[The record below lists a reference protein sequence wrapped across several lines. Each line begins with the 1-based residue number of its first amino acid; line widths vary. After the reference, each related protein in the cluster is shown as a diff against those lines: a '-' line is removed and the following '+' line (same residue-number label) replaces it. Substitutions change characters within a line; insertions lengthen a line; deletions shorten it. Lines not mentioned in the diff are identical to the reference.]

1 MAHRE
6 KCVNLDPIRSIGVF
20 AAGVLRVSGR
30 ALLALSPRQWS
41 RKTSADLQG
50 EGLPVY
56 FDDGWGIE
64 MLLIN
69 PATEKFGGFLSRYVP
84 VGIPV
89 AIGYIAAY
97 LESHGIR
104 CRVIDEEVL
113 DITPSVLRERLEG
126 MERPYVV
133 GVSCLTAHVGRGY
146 QIAGM
151 VKAEFPDAIVVFG
164 GLHPTTLPE
173 EALKTGHVDYVV
185 RGEGEEI
192 MLQLYRAI
200 RGEQDAT
207 KILGV
212 SYVREGK
219 VFNNTAA
226 PLIPS
231 IDDIPNFPYHLF
243 NHPKYD
249 MGFMTTSRGCPYRCS
264 YCSQRLLT
272 GTTYRYRS
280 AQKIVE
286 ELDVLVNQYG
296 QKAVVFYDDN
306 FCLKARR
313 VHELCDMIVER
324 GLHNKVKLSVQTRA
338 DNVLFHGG
346 EDLVRHMAEAGFTH
360 MGFGMETGVQRLAD
374 LIRKDETIKC
384 HLETAALCKKYG
396 MDVSLFMIFG
406 LPTETA
412 ADRNESFNVVRNAG
426 VVATKYNNLIPYP
439 GTPMWNELKESGRVA
454 ITDNWGNFNSVLAMT
469 SSIFDKTPLPYVP
482 ESCSEWELKRDII
495 KYNLRSYVNLKSIA
509 AIFGHTKGIGWF
521 MLPEKWY
528 RKPREI
534 FEIAKIGMHLLTN
547 ICIVSIPLSIS
558 EFIMTALNPKMRK
571 RSRVEGYDP
580 STYRLCDWDENET
593 KNLILRLK
601 TAREEHK
608 ATGSFNVFLNNELKQ
623 ASLKQGSMS
632 SDETRTSIA

>member
-1 MAHRE
+1 
-6 KCVNLDPIRSIGVF
+6 V
-20 AAGVLRVSGR
+20 
-30 ALLALSPRQWS
+30 
-41 RKTSADLQG
+41 
-50 EGLPVY
+50 
-56 FDDGWGIE
+56 
-64 MLLIN
+64 LLIN

-97 LESHGIR
+97 LERHGIR
-104 CRVIDEEVL
+104 CRVVDEEIV
-113 DITPSVLRERLEG
+113 DITPAVLRGALEG
-126 MERPYVV
+126 LERPYVV

-146 QIAGM
+146 QIARM
-151 VKAEFPDAIVVFG
+151 VKAEYPDAIVVFG

-173 EALKTGHVDYVV
+173 EALETGAVDYVV

-192 MLQLYRAI
+192 MLQLHRAL
-200 RGEQDAT
+200 RAEQDPT

-212 SYVREGK
+212 SYRRDGK
-219 VFNNTAA
+219 VHNNASA

-280 AQKIVE
+280 AEKIVE
-286 ELDVLVNQYG
+286 ELDVLVNQRG
-296 QKAVVFYDDN
+296 QKAIVFYDDN

-313 VHELCDMIVER
+313 VHALCDMIIAR
-324 GLHNKVKLSVQTRA
+324 GLHKKVKLSVQTRA
-338 DNVLFHGG
+338 DNVLHHGG

-360 MGFGMETGVQRLAD
+360 MGFGMETGVQRIAD
-374 LIRKDETIKC
+374 LVRKDESVDC
-384 HLETAALCKKYG
+384 HLETTELCKKYG
-396 MDVSLFMIFG
+396 IDVSLFMIFG

-412 ADRNESFNVVRNAG
+412 EDRKQSFDIVRNAG

-439 GTPMWNELKESGRVA
+439 GTPLWNELKKSGRVVV
-454 ITDNWGNFNSVLAMT
+454 TRDWGNFNSVLAMT

-482 ESCSEWELKRDII
+482 ETCSEWQLKRDII
-495 KYNLRSYVNLKSIA
+495 KYNLRSYVNVRSIA

-528 RKPREI
+528 RKPREL
-534 FEIAKIGMHLLTN
+534 FEMSKIGLHLMVNMFLT
-547 ICIVSIPLSIS
+547 SLPLAVS
-558 EFIMTALNPKMRK
+558 EFIMTTLNPAMKQ
-571 RSRVEGYDP
+571 RSRVANYNP
-580 STYRLCDWDENET
+580 AAYQQCDWDEHET

-608 ATGSFNVFLNNELKQ
+608 ATGSFNVFVDGSVPAQPAAAEQ
-623 ASLKQGSMS
+623 AQSV
-632 SDETRTSIA
+632 

>member
-1 MAHRE
+1 
-6 KCVNLDPIRSIGVF
+6 
-20 AAGVLRVSGR
+20 
-30 ALLALSPRQWS
+30 
-41 RKTSADLQG
+41 
-50 EGLPVY
+50 
-56 FDDGWGIE
+56 

-69 PATEKFGGFLSRYVP
+69 PAAAKFGGFLSRYVP

-97 LESHGIR
+97 LEKNNIP
-104 CRVIDEEVL
+104 CRVIDEEII
-113 DITPSVLRERLEG
+113 DITPAVLRERLDG
-126 MERPYVV
+126 MAKPYIV

-146 QIAGM
+146 QIARM

-173 EALKTGHVDYVV
+173 EALATGAVDYVV

-192 MLQLYRAI
+192 MLQLHRALH
-200 RGEQDAT
+200 GDGDPK

-212 SYVREGK
+212 SYARDGK
-219 VFNNTAA
+219 YIHNASA
-226 PLIPS
+226 PLIPN

-286 ELDVLVNQYG
+286 ELEVLVNQRG
-296 QKAVVFYDDN
+296 QKAIVFYDDN

-313 VHELCDMIVER
+313 VHELCDMIIER
-324 GLHNKVKLSVQTRA
+324 GLHKKVKLSVQTRA
-338 DNVLFHGG
+338 DNVLIHGG
-346 EDLVRHMAEAGFTH
+346 EELVKHMAEAGFSH
-360 MGFGMETGVQRLAD
+360 MGFGMETGVQRIAD
-374 LIRKDETIKC
+374 LIRKDETIDC
-384 HLETAALCKKYG
+384 HQETTDLCKKYG

-412 ADRNESFNVVRNAG
+412 EDRERSYNVVMESG

-439 GTPMWNELKESGRVA
+439 GTPLWNELKDSGRVVV
-454 ITDNWGNFNSVLAMT
+454 TENWHNFNSVLAMT

-482 ESCSEWELKRDII
+482 ETCSEWQLKRDII
-495 KYNLRSYVNLKSIA
+495 KYNLRSYVSWKSVA

-528 RKPREI
+528 RKPRELY
-534 FEIAKIGMHLLTN
+534 EMTKIGLYLVTN
-547 ICIVSIPLSIS
+547 IVIISLPLKVS
-558 EFIMTALNPKMRK
+558 EFIMTTLNPAMKK
-571 RSRVEGYDP
+571 RQRVPNYKVEDYK
-580 STYRLCDWDENET
+580 TCDWDEDET
-593 KNLILRLK
+593 KNLMLRLK
-601 TAREEHK
+601 KAREERK
-608 ATGSFNVFLNNELKQ
+608 ATGKFNVFVDEEEQ
-623 ASLKQGSMS
+623 VPETATASLVIQTTATPA
-632 SDETRTSIA
+632 E

>member
-1 MAHRE
+1 
-6 KCVNLDPIRSIGVF
+6 
-20 AAGVLRVSGR
+20 
-30 ALLALSPRQWS
+30 
-41 RKTSADLQG
+41 
-50 EGLPVY
+50 
-56 FDDGWGIE
+56 

-97 LESHGIR
+97 LERHDIR
-104 CRVIDEEVL
+104 CRVIDEEIV
-113 DITPSVLRERLEG
+113 DVTPTVLREALAG
-126 MERPYVV
+126 LERPYIV

-146 QIAGM
+146 QIARM

-173 EALKTGHVDYVV
+173 EALGTGAVDYVV
-185 RGEGEEI
+185 RGEGEEV
-192 MLQLYRAI
+192 MLQLHRAL
-200 RGEQDAT
+200 RGERDPAT
-207 KILGV
+207 ILGI
-212 SYVREGK
+212 SYMRDGK
-219 VFNNTAA
+219 VFNNASA
-226 PLIPS
+226 PLIPN

-286 ELDVLVNQYG
+286 ELDLLVNRYG
-296 QKAVVFYDDN
+296 QKAIVFYDDN

-313 VHELCDMIVER
+313 VHELCDMIIAR
-324 GLHNKVKLSVQTRA
+324 GLHRKVKLSVQTRA
-338 DNVLFHGG
+338 DNVLHHGG

-360 MGFGMETGVQRLAD
+360 MGFGMETGVQRIAD
-374 LIRKDETIKC
+374 LIRKDETIDC
-384 HLETAALCKKYG
+384 HLETTELCKKYG

-412 ADRNESFNVVRNAG
+412 QDRKESYNIVRNAG

-439 GTPMWNELKESGRVA
+439 GTPMWNELKDSGRVA
-454 ITDNWGNFNSVLAMT
+454 VTENWRNFNSVLAMT

-482 ESCSEWELKRDII
+482 DTCSEWELKRDII
-495 KYNLRSYVNLKSIA
+495 MYNLRSYVNLKSIA

-528 RKPREI
+528 AKPREL
-534 FEIAKIGMHLLTN
+534 FEVAKIGLHLVIN
-547 ICIVSIPLSIS
+547 IIITSLPLRLS
-558 EFIMTALNPKMRK
+558 ELIMTTHNPAMKQR
-571 RSRVEGYDP
+571 RRVENYDP
-580 STYRLCDWDENET
+580 ATYQLCDWDENET

-601 TAREEHK
+601 SAREERK
-608 ATGSFNVFLNNELKQ
+608 TTGSFNVFVKGPGAEP
-623 ASLKQGSMS
+623 ATTAAPPG
-632 SDETRTSIA
+632 